1 MCSCISICDAL
12 LNLLSWNSGGAPFP
26 ASSRRHQLPPPL
38 INSCT
43 AIHPS
48 LLSIVPLLEEHPHH
62 IPTCSDFSSPITE
75 KQKNPTS
82 ASSYWPLFPLQQH
95 SSETTF
101 AVSFASALILY
112 RKSSCNSKPK
122 WLLTSP
128 IIYSRNILSLVFIL
142 CDAAVSETAPHSCFF
157 STWPVGHPL
166 PWSFCL
172 LFPLLAPHQAHF

>member
-1 MCSCISICDAL
+1 MCSCISICDVL
-12 LNLLSWNSGGAPFP
+12 LNLLSWNSGVAPFP

-75 KQKNPTS
+75 RQKNPTRT
-82 ASSYWPLFPLQQH
+82 SSYWPFPLQQH

-122 WLLTSP
+122 WLLTKSP

-142 CDAAVSETAPHSCFF
+142 CDAAVSETLSLIPAFSPLGQWDSHSPGLSASCF
-157 STWPVGHPL
+157 L
-166 PWSFCL
+166 C
-172 LFPLLAPHQAHF
+172 